1 MLCKY
6 LCSILGH
13 MLGPGSS
20 QGVCLPP
27 ARALAP
33 KGLCLAPV
41 EPALL
46 FFLPTPPALGS
57 VFVSR
62 VPPVAVCPFFFFF
75 FREINTKSQ
84 AKTKELT
91 SLGNRKYEITT
102 NKTMREADYDKA
114 FNDLE
119 AKKEFDKKREA
130 SPDDC

>member
-6 LCSILGH
+6 LCSILCTCWARDEAKA
-13 MLGPGSS
+13 SVS
-20 QGVCLPP
+20 LPP
-27 ARALAP
+27 GRWLPKVYALH
-33 KGLCLAPV
+33 
-41 EPALL
+41 LL
-46 FFLPTPPALGS
+46 NQHCCFFVPTPPALGS